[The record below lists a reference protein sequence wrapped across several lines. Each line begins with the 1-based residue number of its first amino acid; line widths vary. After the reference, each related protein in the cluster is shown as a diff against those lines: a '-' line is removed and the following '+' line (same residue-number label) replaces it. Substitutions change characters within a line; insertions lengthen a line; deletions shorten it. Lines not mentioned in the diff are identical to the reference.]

1 MAPFCFASGHS
12 NDSNNDSYSR
22 SKEPIEIPNS
32 NNDTVYDLFAVCNH
46 YGRMGYGHYTA
57 FGRDWV
63 LSLLL
68 SLLIIIIIITTTA
81 IVGTR
86 STES

>member
-1 MAPFCFASGHS
+1 MAPFCFTSGNS
-12 NDSNNDSYSR
+12 NDHNNDSHGSNR
-22 SKEPIEIPNS
+22 GKEPIEIPNS

-63 LSLLL
+63 LSF
-68 SLLIIIIIITTTA
+68 IHHYHHHHHHHHHHH
-81 IVGTR
+81 
-86 STES
+86 